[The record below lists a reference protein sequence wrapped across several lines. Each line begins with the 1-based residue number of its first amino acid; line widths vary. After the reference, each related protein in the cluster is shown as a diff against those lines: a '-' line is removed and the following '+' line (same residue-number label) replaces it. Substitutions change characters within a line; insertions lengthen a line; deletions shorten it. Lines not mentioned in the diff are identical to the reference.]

1 MSKVFVTT
9 YEVIGALDLAHAH
22 YDAVD
27 AAREAHWDF
36 VSDIGGKGFRPSH
49 NGGLRSVFF
58 AEVPAGWRKIGTD
71 KGNIEAIP
79 LKRTRIGK
87 AAAQRIS
94 DLPLAPSASELASRY
109 GYNPPHFAISGGTIY
124 FPAELFLKFPQDR
137 IFLRLPRFAE
147 DGFEPNEAQLR
158 ALPESEFMAAIE
170 AHNTEAK
177 RQREV
182 NEGGDA

>member
-9 YEVIGALDLAHAH
+9 YEVIGALELAHAH

-27 AAREAHWDF
+27 AARAAQWDF
-36 VSDIGGKGFRPSH
+36 VNELGGEGYRPSH

-58 AEVPAGWRKIGTD
+58 TEIPIGWRKIGTD
-71 KGNIEAIP
+71 KGKIEAVP
-79 LKRTRIGK
+79 SKGTKAGK

-94 DLPLAPSASELASRY
+94 GLPSAPSASDLAASY

-124 FPAELFLKFPQDR
+124 FPTELFLKFPQER

-147 DGFEPNEAQLR
+147 DGFEPNEAHLR

-170 AHNTEAK
+170 AHNAEAK
-177 RQREV
+177 RQRETT
-182 NEGGDA
+182 GGGAA